1 MERGGQGSTWIAR
14 DDSIERYLQPPVV
27 EPLLPSALR
36 QGRLCPEPSVVLQCL
51 AGFRVGHVAPAVYA
65 GSAALEILFA
75 NLAANAVLLTVVDV
89 AKLPAGG
96 PPISAPTNLPQLRKP
111 LTLPNDCHMVLGDGR
126 HSPIAHQQRQFA
138 TSATGEGMES
148 IDLFLV
154 AEDPLNPRML
164 YTESGDGVVLAVYHL
179 TAGATDP
186 LPSHA
191 VLVESSGGR
200 QRLILFAGNGTP
212 WWNPGQSVPPPPLRS
227 IAHVV
232 LHTDVTVAGVAHDQL
247 VLQVVQPGSA
257 GGPKWTFVPF
267 RTFAESLWG
276 QDRVA
281 LDGFWNTAHPDG
293 APLFESLDGS
303 VTPTLAARVRDIA
316 GTPLRGGILAG
327 GVVPQPAVVAAPPPG
342 MGVGPPPPGFIAQP
356 LRGRTLQLFDG
367 VVRRTGPAGLNG
379 WLTVLAE
386 DEVLGLYQ
394 TFQGLQPRQARR
406 YHVNHA
412 GATLATV
419 IDNLILI
426 GDVTDQ
432 GMQFDLGSMA
442 KA

>member
-1 MERGGQGSTWIAR
+1 M
-14 DDSIERYLQPPVV
+14 LQFD
-27 EPLLPSALR
+27 
-36 QGRLCPEPSVVLQCL
+36 
-51 AGFRVGHVAPAVYA
+51 AGFHVWHAAPAVYA
-65 GSAALEILFA
+65 GSPALEVLFA
-75 NLAANAVLLTVVDV
+75 NLAANALQLTIVDV

-96 PPISAPTNLPQLRKP
+96 SPISAPANLPTLRKP
-111 LTLPNDCHMVLGDGR
+111 LLLPNDCHMVLGDGR
-126 HSPIAHQQRQFA
+126 QSPIAHLQRQFA

-179 TAGATDP
+179 TAAATDP

-212 WWNPGQSVPPPPLRS
+212 WWNPGQTAPPPPLRS
-227 IAHVV
+227 IAHVA
-232 LHTDVTVAGVAHDQL
+232 LHADVTVAGVAHDQL

-276 QDRVA
+276 RDRFA
-281 LDGFWNTAHPDG
+281 LDGFWNTTHPDG

-303 VTPTLAARVRDIA
+303 VTPTIPAGIRDIA
-316 GTPLRGGILAG
+316 GTPLFGGVLAG
-327 GVVPQPAVVAAPPPG
+327 GVVPQPGEVVEPPPG
-342 MGVGPPPPGFIAQP
+342 LIAQP
-356 LRGRTLQLFDG
+356 PRARPLPLFDG

-394 TFQGLQPRQARR
+394 TFQGLLPRQARR
-406 YHVNHA
+406 YHVNNA
-412 GATLATV
+412 AAALAT
-419 IDNLILI
+419 ILDNQILI

-432 GMQFDLGSMA
+432 ALQFDLGSVA